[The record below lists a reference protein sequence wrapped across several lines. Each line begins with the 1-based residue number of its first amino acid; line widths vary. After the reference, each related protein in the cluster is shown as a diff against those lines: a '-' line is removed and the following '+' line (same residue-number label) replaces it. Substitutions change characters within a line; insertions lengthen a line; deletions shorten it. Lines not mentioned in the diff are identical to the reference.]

1 MTQLRGFKF
10 LTTLVLAFKKIESKD
25 KINYGNFYSGSKA
38 EIITSES
45 DTNKVFQS
53 IFITIMENIRKF

>member
-25 KINYGNFYSGSKA
+25 KINYDNFYSGSKA
-38 EIITSES
+38 EIITNES
-45 DTNKVFQS
+45 DTNEVFQS
-53 IFITIMENIRKF
+53 IFIIVMENIRKF